1 MVLLACNLGARNLLD
16 HRRAP
21 AHSAHQE
28 GVMMRIEPAKIADAA
43 AITAIYAHHVE
54 HGTASFETEPPD
66 AKEMAARLAKVL
78 DAGSPWLVAR
88 DAESGQMLGYAYASQ
103 FRDRPAY
110 RYACENSVYIRH
122 DRRGEGIGRAL
133 LALLIVE
140 AERAGFRQMI
150 AVIAGAQPA
159 SVRLHAACGFAEA
172 GRMQSV
178 GRKHGQWLDTYY
190 MQRELGLGDS
200 APPES
205 EPA

>member
-1 MVLLACNLGARNLLD
+1 MPR
-16 HRRAP
+16 
-21 AHSAHQE
+21 
-28 GVMMRIEPAKIADAA
+28 MRIEPALPSDAA
-43 AITAIYAHHVE
+43 EIAAIYAHHVV
-54 HGTASFETEPPD
+54 HGTASFELEPPS
-66 AKEMAARLAKVL
+66 AAEMGERLAKVR

-88 DAESGQMLGYAYASQ
+88 DVGEELLGYAYASQ

-110 RYACENSVYIRH
+110 RFTCENSVYIRD

-159 SVRLHAACGFAEA
+159 SVQLHAACGFAQA

-178 GRKHGQWLDTYY
+178 GRKHGQWLDTFY
-190 MQRELGLGDS
+190 MQRALGAGDNTS
-200 APPES
+200 PTE
-205 EPA
+205 EPI

>member
-1 MVLLACNLGARNLLD
+1 M
-16 HRRAP
+16 P
-21 AHSAHQE
+21 P
-28 GVMMRIEPAKIADAA
+28 MRIEPASSGDVAE
-43 AITAIYAHHVE
+43 ITAIYAHHVI
-54 HGTASFETEPPD
+54 HGTASFELEPPSE
-66 AKEMAARLAKVL
+66 AEIGERLASVQG
-78 DAGSPWLVAR
+78 AGAPWLVAR
-88 DAESGQMLGYAYASQ
+88 DEGGEMLGYAYASQ

-110 RYACENSVYIRH
+110 RFACENSVYIRH

-190 MQRELGLGDS
+190 MQRALGQGD
-200 APPES
+200 ATPPIE
-205 EPA
+205 EPQ

>member
-1 MVLLACNLGARNLLD
+1 
-16 HRRAP
+16 
-21 AHSAHQE
+21 
-28 GVMMRIEPAKIADAA
+28 MRIEPAIPDDAA
-43 AITAIYAHHVE
+43 EIAAIYAHHVV
-54 HGTASFETEPPD
+54 HGTASFEIEPPS
-66 AKEMAARLAKVL
+66 AAEMGERLARVQG
-78 DAGSPWLVAR
+78 AGAPWLVAR
-88 DAESGQMLGYAYASQ
+88 DEGGEMLGYAYASQ

-110 RYACENSVYIRH
+110 RFTCENSVYIRD

-178 GRKHGQWLDTYY
+178 GRKHGQWLDTFY
-190 MQRELGLGDS
+190 MQRALSPGD
-200 APPES
+200 ATPPDK
-205 EPA
+205 EPE